1 MENSTLLT
9 PNIKVGF
16 IGAGKMARALVEG
29 ILRVKLC
36 RPSHIFIS
44 HPSADERR
52 QYADLEI
59 DNEVSSNDFVVQNS
73 DIILLCV
80 KPQILD
86 VVCEEIRDSIDF
98 DRHFIVSI
106 CAGISLEKITDFLLP
121 LDRFN
126 VIFTVIKW
134 LLIDFY
140 RYNLLLERWI

>member
-9 PNIKVGF
+9 PNMKLGF
-16 IGAGKMARALVEG
+16 VGAGKMARALVEG

-44 HPSADERR
+44 HPSAAKNR

-59 DNEVSSNDFVVQNS
+59 ENEVPDNVFVVLNS

-80 KPQILD
+80 KPQILKQ
-86 VVCEEIRDSIDF
+86 VCEELRAFIDF

-106 CAGISLEKITDFLLP
+106 CAGVSLEKITDYLIP
-121 LDRFN
+121 PDKEDV
-126 VIFTVIKW
+126 VI
-134 LLIDFY
+134 
-140 RYNLLLERWI
+140 